1 MFFGM
6 TMSTGKG
13 PCHIE
18 GREEPIELNNLRS
31 LLKGIQNRHRKDS
44 GMTKLTVRLSTFD
57 DLETEI
63 LAKAD
68 LAKSGKLTDAAPTL
82 GFETYEDM
90 HRILA
95 PLRLDIVTALTAQGP
110 LAIREVAKRVN
121 RDVQALHRDITTLI
135 NSDVLERH
143 EKGVEFPYDGIHF
156 EFDVTFKLA
165 A

>member
-1 MFFGM
+1 
-6 TMSTGKG
+6 
-13 PCHIE
+13 
-18 GREEPIELNNLRS
+18 
-31 LLKGIQNRHRKDS
+31 
-44 GMTKLTVRLSTFD
+44 
-57 DLETEI
+57 
-63 LAKAD
+63 
-68 LAKSGKLTDAAPTL
+68 
-82 GFETYEDM
+82 M